1 MNIKLCLFVA
11 CSLLFQ
17 TSAFATEKYE
27 TISNVIQK
35 YLDGTQYGQ
44 PQLVEEAFLPSLEVQ
59 WLGPQDNLLR
69 RAGPEYIARIE
80 AGVEVSRYGRIVS
93 IDSTEKSAMAKV
105 EILWNNRL
113 YTDYM
118 LLLRVEG
125 EWKIAN
131 KVATWIEQK

>member
-1 MNIKLCLFVA
+1 MCNF
-11 CSLLFQ
+11 S
-17 TSAFATEKYE
+17 TSTALATEKLE
-27 TISNVIQK
+27 AISTVIQK

-44 PQLVEEAFLPSLEVQ
+44 PALVTEAFLPSLEIQ
-59 WLGPQDNLLR
+59 WLGPKENLLR
-69 RAGPEYIARIE
+69 RKGPEYIARIE
-80 AGVEVSRYGRIVS
+80 AGKEVPRYGRIVS

-105 EILWNNRL
+105 EIEWNNRL

-131 KVATWIEQK
+131 KVATWVEQTRPE